1 MKSKVQ
7 RQEDALGVI
16 IIKNVGQNNSIW
28 IILKNKLFLGYFLP
42 SHCWF
47 KFQTHFSEWSIQH
60 WKVLANSPLVMVRT
74 TPSQLALKMSWTM
87 RGQLAPTLLLG
98 REKSPPRQYPM
109 KGQVMDRLD
118 TFATIWTT
126 WLRQQYELGHR
137 PSTETSPW
145 MTIWTFFAWKLAGM

>member
-1 MKSKVQ
+1 MKSKVK

-16 IIKNVGQNNSIW
+16 RIKYVGQNNSIW
-28 IILKNKLFLGYFLP
+28 IILKINYFWEIFCLATADSNFRRTFHSGP
-42 SHCWF
+42 SNTGRCW
-47 KFQTHFSEWSIQH
+47 QTHLWWWLGRPHPSLP
-60 WKVLANSPLVMVRT
+60 WKCPG
-74 TPSQLALKMSWTM
+74 TM
-87 RGQLAPTLLLG
+87 RGQLAPTLPLG